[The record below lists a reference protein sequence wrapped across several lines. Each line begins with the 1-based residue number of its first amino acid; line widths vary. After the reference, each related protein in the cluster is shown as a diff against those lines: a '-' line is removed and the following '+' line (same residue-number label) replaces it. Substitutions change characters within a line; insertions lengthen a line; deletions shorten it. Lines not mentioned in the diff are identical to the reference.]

1 MFLVVLT
8 SSWVFG
14 FRKVRS
20 FLSRMETMF
29 KGSCGGG
36 GFERRRKDESEL
48 LTESGTESRES
59 SSSSSESSSTEGV
72 KPGCASPSPLG
83 WPIRKAGEC
92 KSFVSSGNG
101 SKEKKAHLE
110 DSKFK
115 KLGSKLSGWSWCFFF
130 YQS

>member
-1 MFLVVLT
+1 
-8 SSWVFG
+8 
-14 FRKVRS
+14 
-20 FLSRMETMF
+20 MF

-72 KPGCASPSPLG
+72 KPNNGCASPSPLG

-92 KSFVSSGNG
+92 KSLVSSGNG

-110 DSKFK
+110 DSNFK